1 MTQLADPAPATTGS
15 ATTGSATTGSATTES
30 ATTESLPGRLVSRFV
45 RRQAGGLP
53 RAFWALWTGTLVN
66 RIGYLVEPFLAY
78 YLTGHLGLSVTAAGV
93 VLAANGLGGIFSQLI
108 AGAATDRF
116 GRRATLTLGML
127 ANGASL
133 IGLGYARGIATIF
146 AVTFVFGVTVDMYR
160 PASDALV
167 ADLVSP
173 AERPRAYGLIFWAV
187 NLGFSLAMVL
197 GGTLARAGFLWLFW
211 ADAATCVLFGV
222 IVWRLV
228 PDTRPV
234 PGPQARAKT
243 AGSQLG
249 AVKTDRAGFG
259 VVFRDAVMVGYLG
272 LTLAY
277 TFVYL
282 QAYTTLPLA
291 MKLHGLSPSD
301 YGLAMAVNGLLI
313 VVLQP
318 LLNGWLARRDHVA
331 ALAAG
336 MAVVGLGF
344 GLTAL
349 AGSTLW
355 YAVTVI
361 VWTLGEIL
369 TAGMAGTIVAALAPV
384 HLRGRYSGLIGAAW
398 GAGYLLAPLGG
409 TRLLVLGESVLWLTC
424 CGLCTAAS
432 AGLLALGPAI
442 RRRSAGVVLPSQQDI
457 CDGGGE
463 TR

>member
-1 MTQLADPAPATTGS
+1 MTQLTDPAPAATG
-15 ATTGSATTGSATTES
+15 
-30 ATTESLPGRLVSRFV
+30 PPHGRPVSRFV
-45 RRQAGGLP
+45 RSQAGGLP

-78 YLTGHLGLSVTAAGV
+78 YLTGHRGLSVTSAGI

-133 IGLGYARGIATIF
+133 IALGYARGLATIF
-146 AVTFVFGVTVDMYR
+146 AVTFVFGVTVDIYR

-211 ADAATCVLFGV
+211 ADAVTCVLFGV

-228 PDTRPV
+228 PDARPASSHV
-234 PGPQARAKT
+234 VQAETARASIAGVET
-243 AGSQLG
+243 AGVE
-249 AVKTDRAGFG
+249 AAGTKPAGTGFR

-291 MKLHGLSPSD
+291 MKLQGLSPGD

-318 LLNGWLARRDHVA
+318 VVNGWLARRDHVA
-331 ALAAG
+331 ELAAG

-349 AGSTLW
+349 AGSTFW
-355 YAVTVI
+355 YAVTVA

-369 TAGMAGTIVAALAPV
+369 TAGMAGTIVADLAPV

-409 TRLLVLGESVLWLTC
+409 TRLLVLGKPVLWLTC

-442 RRRSAGVVLPSQQDI
+442 RRRSSRSSATVPAGHA
-457 CDGGGE
+457 
-463 TR
+463 